1 MKIKEFKIIAMEL
14 VTLDRSR
21 CIQIPETLLEQLGIE
36 YDSQFQVE
44 VQDGKLVLNPI
55 KEEPKV
61 YYENGVLVVD
71 SQLLVNP
78 EAFIEEL
85 RQERMNELML

>member
-1 MKIKEFKIIAMEL
+1 MEV

-21 CIQIPETLLEQLGIE
+21 CIKISETLLEQLGIE
-36 YDSQFQVE
+36 HDSQFYIE

-61 YYENGVLVVD
+61 YYKNDVLVVD

-78 EAFIEEL
+78 EAFIEDI
-85 RQERMNELML
+85 RQQRMNELML

>member
-55 KEEPKV
+55 KEESQV
-61 YYENGVLVVD
+61 YYENDVLVVD

>member
-61 YYENGVLVVD
+61 YYDNDVLVVD

-78 EAFIEEL
+78 EAFIEDL
-85 RQERMNELML
+85 RQQRMNEIML

>member
-1 MKIKEFKIIAMEL
+1 
-14 VTLDRSR
+14 
-21 CIQIPETLLEQLGIE
+21 LLEQLGIE

-61 YYENGVLVVD
+61 YYENDVLVVD
-71 SQLLVNP
+71 SQLLVNT

>member
-1 MKIKEFKIIAMEL
+1 MEV

-21 CIQIPETLLEQLGIE
+21 CIKISETLLEQLGIE

-61 YYENGVLVVD
+61 YYENDVLVVD

>member
-1 MKIKEFKIIAMEL
+1 MNIKEFKIIAMEL

-61 YYENGVLVVD
+61 YYENDVLVVD

>member
-1 MKIKEFKIIAMEL
+1 MEL

>member
-36 YDSQFQVE
+36 HDSQFQVE

-61 YYENGVLVVD
+61 YYENDVLVVD

>member
-61 YYENGVLVVD
+61 YYENDVLVVD
-71 SQLLVNP
+71 SQLLVNT

>member
-1 MKIKEFKIIAMEL
+1 MEI

-21 CIQIPETLLEQLGIE
+21 CIKIPETLLEQLGIE
-36 YDSQFQVE
+36 HDSQFYVE

-61 YYENGVLVVD
+61 YYENDVLVVD

-78 EAFIEEL
+78 ETFIEDI
-85 RQERMNELML
+85 RQQRMNELML

>member
-1 MKIKEFKIIAMEL
+1 MKIKEFKIIVMEL

-61 YYENGVLVVD
+61 YYENDVLVVD
-71 SQLLVNP
+71 SQLLVNT

>member
-1 MKIKEFKIIAMEL
+1 MEL

-61 YYENGVLVVD
+61 YYENDVLVVD
-71 SQLLVNP
+71 SQLLVNT

-85 RQERMNELML
+85 RQERMS

>member
-61 YYENGVLVVD
+61 Y
-71 SQLLVNP
+71 P

>member
-55 KEEPKV
+55 KEDPKV
-61 YYENGVLVVD
+61 YYENDVLVVD

>member
-44 VQDGKLVLNPI
+44 VQDGKLVLDPI

-61 YYENGVLVVD
+61 YYENDVLVVD
-71 SQLLVNP
+71 SQLLVNT

>member
-61 YYENGVLVVD
+61 YYENDFLVVD

>member
-1 MKIKEFKIIAMEL
+1 MEL

-61 YYENGVLVVD
+61 YYENDVLVVG

-85 RQERMNELML
+85 RQERMNE

>member
-1 MKIKEFKIIAMEL
+1 MEV
-14 VTLDRSR
+14 VTLDQSR

-36 YDSQFQVE
+36 HESQFYLE

-61 YYENGVLVVD
+61 YYENDVLVVD
-71 SQLLVNP
+71 TQLLVNP
-78 EAFIEEL
+78 EAFIEDL
-85 RQERMNELML
+85 RQQRMNELML

>member
-1 MKIKEFKIIAMEL
+1 MEL

-61 YYENGVLVVD
+61 YYENDVLVVG

-85 RQERMNELML
+85 RQERMNDLML

>member
-36 YDSQFQVE
+36 YDSQFQVVE

-61 YYENGVLVVD
+61 YSGMHLHEV
-71 SQLLVNP
+71 Q
-78 EAFIEEL
+78 
-85 RQERMNELML
+85 

>member
-36 YDSQFQVE
+36 YDSQFQV
-44 VQDGKLVLNPI
+44 
-55 KEEPKV
+55 
-61 YYENGVLVVD
+61 
-71 SQLLVNP
+71 SCS
-78 EAFIEEL
+78 
-85 RQERMNELML
+85 

>member
-61 YYENGVLVVD
+61 YYENDVLVVD
-71 SQLLVNP
+71 SQLLVNT

-85 RQERMNELML
+85 RQERMS

>member
-14 VTLDRSR
+14 VSLDRSR

-61 YYENGVLVVD
+61 YYENDVLVVD
-71 SQLLVNP
+71 SQLLVNT

>member
-1 MKIKEFKIIAMEL
+1 MEV

-36 YDSQFQVE
+36 HESQFYVE

-55 KEEPKV
+55 AVGALLDKEEPKV
-61 YYENGVLVVD
+61 YYENDVLVVD
-71 SQLLVNP
+71 TELLVNP
-78 EAFIEEL
+78 EAFIEDL
-85 RQERMNELML
+85 RQQRMNEIML

>member
-1 MKIKEFKIIAMEL
+1 MEL

-61 YYENGVLVVD
+61 YYENDVLVVD
-71 SQLLVNP
+71 SQLLVNT

>member
-61 YYENGVLVVD
+61 YYENDVLVVG

-85 RQERMNELML
+85 RQERMNE

>member
-61 YYENGVLVVD
+61 YYENDVLVVG

-85 RQERMNELML
+85 RQERMNDLML

>member
-1 MKIKEFKIIAMEL
+1 MEL

-36 YDSQFQVE
+36 HDSQFQVE

-61 YYENGVLVVD
+61 YYENDVLVVD